1 MHLPFSVTDIVIMVV
16 VIIVTNFS

>member
-1 MHLPFSVTDIVIMVV
+1 MRLPFSVTDIVIMVV